1 MRNDNA
7 TNGWLVTRKKADTG
21 TSSCSV
27 MLLFK
32 KEKQVFSNKQKLDLW
47 LADKIVQK
55 KMGKGTSNKI
65 SEQKKDSIL
74 EKNNTTVTI
83 NRKHII
89 R

>member
-1 MRNDNA
+1 
-7 TNGWLVTRKKADTG
+7 
-21 TSSCSV
+21 
-27 MLLFK
+27 
-32 KEKQVFSNKQKLDLW
+32 
-47 LADKIVQK
+47 
-55 KMGKGTSNKI
+55 MGKGTSNKI